1 MALSRPASAKS
12 AGDQPDPDIVLRLT
26 RPGDF
31 GGAVTVA
38 RFILARLK
46 EHGLVYEA
54 VIAPSH
60 IGLHPCNRGKYGANE
75 ASVHELLADIFEVGW
90 DPDEI
95 TTPIA
100 VEECPATRYIE
111 AHSARVARNS
121 DLLAPVLPLSIRA
134 GSLTNGH
141 LCLGLRALVAGIP
154 SKNKS
159 MCVDGR
165 LSLEQVR
172 LQQPEMATAAIN
184 GWAWQVLHH
193 RCKDLYGD
201 VLFQV
206 LSQTKNI
213 SLARRQSE
221 TEVLLSIAMLAGEH
235 QKDGR
240 VPPWDD
246 IHQQVCRTKPP
257 CTGFVADLI
266 NMVKKY
272 SGGAEGHF
280 VSDFSAFHT
289 RFVSSDRFVGG
300 DFYNYLGNFVFKH
313 KKTNKV
319 EAFPLLRWAVLK
331 AQYAAP
337 AEKVI
342 NNECCFV
349 TKADLSKVTN
359 SSPEDVWNADS
370 ILGKAREL
378 IEGVG
383 GAITPEE
390 TVAILGN
397 LDVNIVRV
405 LIKKEQFSSVKYK
418 TLEAASINRLQHRI
432 VRKHRRRSQELHK
445 SIAAGKCTNRE
456 LHKSIGAR
464 VDSCKHLHNRFRSPT
479 TQLELHYRMPKS
491 TAQSI
496 AKFVCSHQADRSRR
510 C

>member
-75 ASVHELLADIFEVGW
+75 ASVHALLEDIFEVGW

-154 SKNKS
+154 SKSKS

-172 LQQPEMATAAIN
+172 LQQPEMANAAVN

-193 RCKDLYGD
+193 RCKELYGD

-206 LSQTKNI
+206 LSQTKKI

-257 CTGFVADLI
+257 CTGFVSDLV
-266 NMVKKY
+266 NMVKK
-272 SGGAEGHF
+272 
-280 VSDFSAFHT
+280 
-289 RFVSSDRFVGG
+289 
-300 DFYNYLGNFVFKH
+300 
-313 KKTNKV
+313 
-319 EAFPLLRWAVLK
+319 
-331 AQYAAP
+331 
-337 AEKVI
+337 
-342 NNECCFV
+342 
-349 TKADLSKVTN
+349 
-359 SSPEDVWNADS
+359 
-370 ILGKAREL
+370 
-378 IEGVG
+378 
-383 GAITPEE
+383 
-390 TVAILGN
+390 
-397 LDVNIVRV
+397 
-405 LIKKEQFSSVKYK
+405 
-418 TLEAASINRLQHRI
+418 
-432 VRKHRRRSQELHK
+432 
-445 SIAAGKCTNRE
+445 
-456 LHKSIGAR
+456 
-464 VDSCKHLHNRFRSPT
+464 
-479 TQLELHYRMPKS
+479 
-491 TAQSI
+491 
-496 AKFVCSHQADRSRR
+496 
-510 C
+510 